1 MSIESLAAISSIS
14 IGIGICFATAI
25 ATNSTSNSNNSPA
38 ALLEKEEETQ
48 KILIEFRKK
57 QKESFELSNQH
68 RKKIEKLKFIKKF
81 IDEIPDLSYNETKNL
96 TNKWG
101 NIYLEWNDE

>member
-1 MSIESLAAISSIS
+1 MSIESLAAVSGIY
-14 IGIGICFATAI
+14 IGICVATAI

-38 ALLEKEEETQ
+38 ALLEEEEEMQ
-48 KILIEFRKK
+48 KRQIEFRKK
-57 QKESFELSNQH
+57 MKESYDLVNQH

>member
-1 MSIESLAAISSIS
+1 MSIESLAAVSGIY
-14 IGIGICFATAI
+14 IGICVATAI
-25 ATNSTSNSNNSPA
+25 AESLTSNSNNSPA
-38 ALLEKEEETQ
+38 ALLEKEEKQ
-48 KILIEFRKK
+48 IEFIKK
-57 QKESFELSNQH
+57 KNESFEKMIELSKQH

>member
-1 MSIESLAAISSIS
+1 MI
-14 IGIGICFATAI
+14 
-25 ATNSTSNSNNSPA
+25 
-38 ALLEKEEETQ
+38 
-48 KILIEFRKK
+48 
-57 QKESFELSNQH
+57 ELSKQH

>member
-1 MSIESLAAISSIS
+1 MSIEGLVAISSIS
-14 IGIGICFATAI
+14 IGICVATAI
-25 ATNSTSNSNNSPA
+25 ATATNSTSNSPA
-38 ALLEKEEETQ
+38 ALLEKEEKQ
-48 KILIEFRKK
+48 IEFSKK
-57 QKESFELSNQH
+57 KNESFEKMIELSKQH